1 MHRIWYNALMK
12 GVIRMMYSIKQICE
26 LFQVSKRTV
35 MTWIKEGKVH
45 PVKVANK
52 WMFNQDEVNRMMKEG
67 VS

>member
-1 MHRIWYNALMK
+1 
-12 GVIRMMYSIKQICE
+12 MMYSVKQICE
-26 LFQVSKRTV
+26 MFQVSKRTV

-52 WMFNQDEVNRMMKEG
+52 WMFNQQEVVRLMWEG

>member
-1 MHRIWYNALMK
+1 
-12 GVIRMMYSIKQICE
+12 MMYSVKQICE

-35 MTWIKEGKVH
+35 MTLIKEGKVH

-52 WMFNQDEVNRMMKEG
+52 WMFNQDEVNRMMREG